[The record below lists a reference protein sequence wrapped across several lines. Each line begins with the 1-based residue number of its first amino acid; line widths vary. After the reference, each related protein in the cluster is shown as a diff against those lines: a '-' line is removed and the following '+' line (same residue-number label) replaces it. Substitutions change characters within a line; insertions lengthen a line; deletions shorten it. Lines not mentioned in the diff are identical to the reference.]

1 VSSDPSPR
9 RAIGR
14 PGDER
19 ADRTIVAATL
29 QLMAE
34 AGVRDLRM
42 DDVAERAGV
51 GKATIY
57 RRHRAKNALI
67 NDAVATLV
75 SEIAIPDTGSTRGDL
90 LALMGQAV
98 ELYGGSLAP
107 RLMPSLV
114 EEARRDPELANTAR
128 NEFLTGQRAAP
139 SAVLKRA
146 IRRGDL
152 SRGLDV
158 ELALDVLGGAIFYR
172 LLVTG
177 GPIDQRLAQGIVEL
191 ILRGFAP
198 RNKRAP
204 AGANPKERRQ
214 G

>member
-1 VSSDPSPR
+1 MAPAPAPDQ
-9 RAIGR
+9 
-14 PGDER
+14 
-19 ADRTIVAATL
+19 ADRRLAIMTGPIEVLLVSGSLRAESVNTAVLRTAASLAGGGVRATL
-29 QLMAE
+29 
-34 AGVRDLRM
+34 
-42 DDVAERAGV
+42 
-51 GKATIY
+51 
-57 RRHRAKNALI
+57 
-67 NDAVATLV
+67 
-75 SEIAIPDTGSTRGDL
+75 
-90 LALMGQAV
+90 
-98 ELYGGSLAP
+98 
-107 RLMPSLV
+107 
-114 EEARRDPELANTAR
+114 
-128 NEFLTGQRAAP
+128 
-139 SAVLKRA
+139 A